1 MKLYELSSTQR
12 FLWADK
18 LMDLANLSIVGLV
31 FATVVSAEGF
41 RQDLAV
47 LGLVLYVGLNT
58 LGTFLSRKESRR

>member
-1 MKLYELSSTQR
+1 MKFYELSSTQR

-31 FATVVSAEGF
+31 FATIVLTEGF

-47 LGLVLYVGLNT
+47 LGLVLYAGLNT
-58 LGTFLSRKESRR
+58 LGTFLSRKEAGR